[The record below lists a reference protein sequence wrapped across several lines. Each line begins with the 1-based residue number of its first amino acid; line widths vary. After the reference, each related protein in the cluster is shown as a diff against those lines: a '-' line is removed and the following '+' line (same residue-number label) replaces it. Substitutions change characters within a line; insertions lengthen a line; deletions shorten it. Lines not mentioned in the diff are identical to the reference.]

1 MLFQIEVQ
9 GTKNGMGVYAMH
21 TVPAKTQASAEKKAI
36 KQAGFINTHILKAI
50 LVRDYEESAPF

>member
-1 MLFQIEVQ
+1 MYQIEIQ

-21 TVPAKTQASAEKKAI
+21 TISAKNQAAAEKKAI

-50 LVRDYEESAPF
+50 LVRDYEESTAPF